1 MLFYENLEV
10 YIQEEREKLE
20 RLKQANIPELGVI
33 LEVFGPN
40 DNQDLEKN
48 PGGHSVTQVVE
59 QLVIDCHGVEGDRH
73 VGLTRSA
80 TMREA
85 PLYKRTGAQIV
96 NRRQLFAVSPYECTL
111 LSERLGVVVTPQL
124 LGANLLIGREDGG
137 DYCISHLPVNTYM
150 AIAPAEATE
159 LPMPPVATLIH
170 YVQQKG
176 CSRTGK
182 ALDKAYGDA
191 WLTKRF
197 VDEAEFER
205 GILCSVEYP
214 VTKPAILECG
224 QRVFFKF
231 PMGCCY

>member
-1 MLFYENLEV
+1 MLFYENLEK
-10 YIQEEREKLE
+10 YITEEREKLA
-20 RLKQANIPELGVI
+20 RLKEANIPEMGVI

-40 DNQDLEKN
+40 DNQDIEEN
-48 PGGHSVTQVVE
+48 PGGHSVTQVVD
-59 QLVIDCHGVEGDRH
+59 QLTVDCHGVEGDRH

-80 TMREA
+80 TAREA
-85 PLYKRTGAQIV
+85 PLYKRSRAKIV
-96 NRRQLFAVSPYECTL
+96 NRRQLFAVSPYECTF
-111 LSERLGVVVTPQL
+111 LSERLDVEVTPQL

-137 DYCISHLPVNTYM
+137 DYSISHLPVNTYL
-150 AIAPAEATE
+150 AIAPADATE
-159 LPMPPVATLIH
+159 LPTPPVATLIH

-182 ALDKAYGDA
+182 ALEKAYDDA
-191 WLTKRF
+191 SLTGRF

-205 GILCSVEYP
+205 GILCGVEYP
-214 VTKPAILECG
+214 VAKPAVLERG